1 MRVRAAGQG
10 MVFGLTVL
18 NRVWYYEPRDLN
30 PDCKHSLSFLRLR
43 PRAAPYERLK
53 EFAIQRRTSDLHNIN

>member
-1 MRVRAAGQG
+1 

-30 PDCKHSLSFLRLR
+30 LDCEQPLSFLRLR